1 MSSSFL
7 SEKQLGIIPKNTI
20 ISLDGVLGV
29 DETFEYYFSVG
40 GDEGYFTEIT
50 LNNLRDDLDLRLS
63 QSNRGFYLPIS
74 ESEFSGVDQEY
85 IGKYLTAGDYL
96 IEVKY
101 YEKVNND
108 LESSYNIFR
117 LK

>member
-1 MSSSFL
+1 MFIALKRQYKVEFQNQAFMSSSFL

-50 LNNLRDDLDLRLS
+50 LNNLRDDLD
-63 QSNRGFYLPIS
+63 I
-74 ESEFSGVDQEY
+74 
-85 IGKYLTAGDYL
+85 LTASVVQHRSSASSSGMAMRMSMNRSR
-96 IEVKY
+96 
-101 YEKVNND
+101 NNAPRRR
-108 LESSYNIFR
+108 SCRS
-117 LK
+117 